1 MVTNAYKW
9 FMIKLHG
16 GEAPFFDERKKTMK
30 IKISSDSTCD
40 LSKELIERYDIG
52 LMPLTVVKGNETFR
66 DGVDIFPTDIFD
78 YVAGGGEL
86 CKTTAPA
93 PAEFEDMFA
102 DYKKEFDAVIHI
114 SLGSGF
120 STSYQNAKIA
130 AGDFENV
137 YVVDSQNLSTGQGHL
152 VLEAAKRAEAGMEP
166 GEIVSELLDIVP
178 RVETSFIIDS
188 LQYLVKG
195 GRCSSAAAFG
205 ANLLKIK
212 PCIDLEDGKMTSGKK
227 YRGPIAQCVGEYVKD
242 KLKDRDDYIP
252 ERIFLTWTNHTPQ
265 SIDAAR
271 AAIKEYGHF
280 EEVYETMAGCT
291 ISCHCGPRCL
301 GVLFIRKK

>member
-1 MVTNAYKW
+1 
-9 FMIKLHG
+9 
-16 GEAPFFDERKKTMK
+16 MK

-40 LSKELIERYDIG
+40 LTRELYEQYDIG
-52 LMPLTVVKGNETFR
+52 IVPLTVIKGQESFR
-66 DGVDIFPTDIFD
+66 DCVDIWPTDIFD

-86 CKTTAPA
+86 CKTTAPS
-93 PAEFEDMFA
+93 PAEFEDKFA
-102 DYKKEFDAVIHI
+102 AYLKDYDCVIHI

-120 STSYQNAKIA
+120 STSYQNATLA
-130 AGDFENV
+130 ASGFANV
-137 YVVDSQNLSTGQGHL
+137 YTVDSQNLSTGQGH
-152 VLEAAKRAEAGMEP
+152 VVMEAVRMAKEGMDP
-166 GEIVSELLDIVP
+166 KAIVEELNDIVK

-212 PCIDLEDGKMTSGKK
+212 PGIELVDGKMGTGKK
-227 YRGPIAQCVGEYVKD
+227 YRGPIAQCVGQYVRD
-242 KLKDRDDYIP
+242 KLKDRTDIITD
-252 ERIFLTWTNHTPQ
+252 RIFLTYTDHTPE

-271 AAIKEYGHF
+271 SAIRAYSHF
-280 EEVYETMAGCT
+280 DQVIETKAGCT